1 MGDYENIL
9 YETDD
14 DRIATIT
21 LNRPS
26 QMNAISP
33 DLEREL
39 HEALDEAA
47 ADDAVRCIILTGT
60 GRAFSAGY
68 DLGRERA
75 GINTRSAA
83 LQQWMPTDMAHAD
96 NVMHVME
103 LDKPVIAAVN
113 GWALGGGFWYT
124 LACDITIASEQAA
137 FGQPEVRM
145 VSNTSFL
152 FPALVGWK
160 VAARYALTGDH
171 FGPDEA
177 LRIGAIN
184 EVVPHDELMMRA
196 RQMAKRLAM
205 VPSDYSRTASSM
217 APPPMPPTVEPSLRT
232 SILPPRVRPWSCC
245 SPRSMT
251 VVTATASPPESASL
265 MISTICARTSL
276 TASLLL
282 VRPPGCGTAL
292 CAAPRS
298 GVSPARGAATG
309 PHGSRPAAPGTAY
322 TLKSTSMTSPS
333 SIT

>member
-14 DRIATIT
+14 DQIATIT
-21 LNRPS
+21 LNRPN

-47 ADDAVRCIILTGT
+47 ADDSVRTIILTGA

-68 DLGRERA
+68 DIGREREA
-75 GINTRSAA
+75 PSTRSATLA
-83 LQQWMPTDMAHAD
+83 QWMPKDMNHTDH
-96 NVMHVME
+96 VMHIME

-171 FGPDEA
+171 FGPEEA
-177 LRIGAIN
+177 VRIGAIN
-184 EVVPHDELMMRA
+184 EVVPHDELMSRA
-196 RQMAKRLAM
+196 REMAKRLAM
-205 VPSDYSRTASSM
+205 VPSDSVRLNKKLTTLGFHAM
-217 APPPMPPTVEPSLRT
+217 GLRNAVQT
-232 SILPPRVRPWSCC
+232 GGLISILAHASTDAEEVADMYEVQRNEGLGAFLKMRDTKFIPEPGG
-245 SPRSMT
+245 PRS
-251 VVTATASPPESASL
+251 
-265 MISTICARTSL
+265 R
-276 TASLLL
+276 
-282 VRPPGCGTAL
+282 
-292 CAAPRS
+292 
-298 GVSPARGAATG
+298 
-309 PHGSRPAAPGTAY
+309 
-322 TLKSTSMTSPS
+322 
-333 SIT
+333 

>member
-1 MGDYENIL
+1 MMRGCIATCHAYRRRPEVGDYENIL

-14 DRIATIT
+14 DQIATIT
-21 LNRPS
+21 LNRPN

-47 ADDAVRCIILTGT
+47 ADDSVRTIILTGA

-68 DLGRERA
+68 DIGREREA
-75 GINTRSAA
+75 PSTRSATLA
-83 LQQWMPTDMAHAD
+83 QWMPKDMNHTDH
-96 NVMHVME
+96 VMHIME

-171 FGPDEA
+171 FGPEEA
-177 LRIGAIN
+177 VRIGAIN
-184 EVVPHDELMMRA
+184 EVVPHDELMSRA
-196 RQMAKRLAM
+196 REMAKRLAM
-205 VPSDYSRTASSM
+205 VPSDSVRLNKKLTTLGFHAM
-217 APPPMPPTVEPSLRT
+217 GLRNAVQT
-232 SILPPRVRPWSCC
+232 GGLISILAHASADAEEVADMYEVQRNEGLGAFLKMRDTKFIPEPGG
-245 SPRSMT
+245 PRS
-251 VVTATASPPESASL
+251 
-265 MISTICARTSL
+265 R
-276 TASLLL
+276 
-282 VRPPGCGTAL
+282 
-292 CAAPRS
+292 
-298 GVSPARGAATG
+298 
-309 PHGSRPAAPGTAY
+309 
-322 TLKSTSMTSPS
+322 
-333 SIT
+333 

>member
-1 MGDYENIL
+1 MGDYEFIL

-21 LNRPS
+21 LNRPN

-47 ADDAVRCIILTGT
+47 ADESVRTIILTGA

-68 DLGRERA
+68 DLGRGRVPPK
-75 GINTRSAA
+75 TRSEA
-83 LQQWMPTDMAHAD
+83 LAQWLPTDMAHTD
-96 NVMHVME
+96 NVMHIME

-124 LACDITIASEQAA
+124 LACDITIASDQAT

-171 FGPDEA
+171 FGPEEA
-177 LRIGAIN
+177 VRIGAIN
-184 EVVPHDELMMRA
+184 EVVPHDELMPRA
-196 RQMAKRLAM
+196 RELAQRLAM
-205 VPSDYSRTASSM
+205 VPSDSVRLNKKLTTFGLQAMGLRNAIQTGGVISVLAHASTDAEEVADM
-217 APPPMPPTVEPSLRT
+217 YEVQRNEGLGAFLKMRDGKFIPEPGG
-232 SILPPRVRPWSCC
+232 
-245 SPRSMT
+245 PRS
-251 VVTATASPPESASL
+251 
-265 MISTICARTSL
+265 R
-276 TASLLL
+276 
-282 VRPPGCGTAL
+282 
-292 CAAPRS
+292 
-298 GVSPARGAATG
+298 
-309 PHGSRPAAPGTAY
+309 
-322 TLKSTSMTSPS
+322 
-333 SIT
+333 

>member
-9 YETDD
+9 YETDED
-14 DRIATIT
+14 QIATIT
-21 LNRPS
+21 LNRPN

-47 ADDAVRCIILTGT
+47 ADDSVRTIILTGA

-68 DLGRERA
+68 DIGREREA
-75 GINTRSAA
+75 PSTRSATLA
-83 LQQWMPTDMAHAD
+83 QWMPKDMNHTDH
-96 NVMHVME
+96 VMHIME

-171 FGPDEA
+171 FGPEEA
-177 LRIGAIN
+177 VRIGAIN
-184 EVVPHDELMMRA
+184 EVVPHDELMSRA
-196 RQMAKRLAM
+196 REMAKRLAM
-205 VPSDYSRTASSM
+205 VPSDSVRLNKKLTTLGFQAM
-217 APPPMPPTVEPSLRT
+217 GLRNAVQT
-232 SILPPRVRPWSCC
+232 GGLISILAHASTDAEEVADMYEVQRNEGLGAFLKMRDTKFIPEPGG
-245 SPRSMT
+245 PRS
-251 VVTATASPPESASL
+251 
-265 MISTICARTSL
+265 R
-276 TASLLL
+276 
-282 VRPPGCGTAL
+282 
-292 CAAPRS
+292 
-298 GVSPARGAATG
+298 
-309 PHGSRPAAPGTAY
+309 
-322 TLKSTSMTSPS
+322 
-333 SIT
+333 

>member
-14 DRIATIT
+14 DQIATIT
-21 LNRPS
+21 LNRPN

-47 ADDAVRCIILTGT
+47 ADDAVRTIILTGA

-68 DLGRERA
+68 DIGREREA
-75 GINTRSAA
+75 PSTRSATLA
-83 LQQWMPTDMAHAD
+83 QWMPKDMNHTDH
-96 NVMHVME
+96 VMHIME

-171 FGPDEA
+171 FGPEEA
-177 LRIGAIN
+177 VRIGAIN
-184 EVVPHDELMMRA
+184 EVVPHDELMSRA
-196 RQMAKRLAM
+196 REMAKRLAM
-205 VPSDYSRTASSM
+205 VPSDSVRLNKKLTTLGFQAM
-217 APPPMPPTVEPSLRT
+217 GLRNAVQT
-232 SILPPRVRPWSCC
+232 GGLISILAHASTDAEEVADMYEVQRNEGLGAFLKMRDTKFIPEPGG
-245 SPRSMT
+245 PRS
-251 VVTATASPPESASL
+251 
-265 MISTICARTSL
+265 R
-276 TASLLL
+276 
-282 VRPPGCGTAL
+282 
-292 CAAPRS
+292 
-298 GVSPARGAATG
+298 
-309 PHGSRPAAPGTAY
+309 
-322 TLKSTSMTSPS
+322 
-333 SIT
+333 

>member
-1 MGDYENIL
+1 MGDYEFVL

-14 DRIATIT
+14 DQIATIT
-21 LNRPS
+21 LNRPN

-47 ADDAVRCIILTGT
+47 ADDSVRTIILTGS

-68 DLGRERA
+68 DLGREREA
-75 GINTRSAA
+75 PRTRSAA
-83 LQQWMPTDMAHAD
+83 LAQWMPTDMAHTD
-96 NVMHVME
+96 HVMHIME

-177 LRIGAIN
+177 VRIGAIN
-184 EVVPHDELMMRA
+184 EVVPHDQLMDRA
-196 RQMAKRLAM
+196 RELAKRLAM
-205 VPSDYSRTASSM
+205 VPSDSVRLNKKLTTLGFHAM
-217 APPPMPPTVEPSLRT
+217 GLRNAVQT
-232 SILPPRVRPWSCC
+232 GGLISILAHATTDAEEVADMYEVQRNEGLGAFLKMRDTKFIPEPGG
-245 SPRSMT
+245 PRS
-251 VVTATASPPESASL
+251 
-265 MISTICARTSL
+265 R
-276 TASLLL
+276 
-282 VRPPGCGTAL
+282 
-292 CAAPRS
+292 
-298 GVSPARGAATG
+298 
-309 PHGSRPAAPGTAY
+309 
-322 TLKSTSMTSPS
+322 
-333 SIT
+333 

>member
-1 MGDYENIL
+1 MGDYEFIL

-21 LNRPS
+21 LNRPN

-47 ADDAVRCIILTGT
+47 ADESVRTIILTGA

-68 DLGRERA
+68 DLGRGRVPPK
-75 GINTRSAA
+75 TRSEA
-83 LQQWMPTDMAHAD
+83 LAQWLPTDMAHTD
-96 NVMHVME
+96 NVMHIME

-124 LACDITIASEQAA
+124 LACDITIASDQAT

-171 FGPDEA
+171 FGPEEA
-177 LRIGAIN
+177 VRIGAIN
-184 EVVPHDELMMRA
+184 EVVPHDELMPRA
-196 RQMAKRLAM
+196 REMAQRLAM
-205 VPSDYSRTASSM
+205 VPSDSVRLNKKLTTFGLQAMGLRNAIQTGGVISVLAHASTDAEEVADM
-217 APPPMPPTVEPSLRT
+217 YEVQRNEGLGAFLKMRDGKFIPEPGG
-232 SILPPRVRPWSCC
+232 
-245 SPRSMT
+245 PRS
-251 VVTATASPPESASL
+251 
-265 MISTICARTSL
+265 R
-276 TASLLL
+276 
-282 VRPPGCGTAL
+282 
-292 CAAPRS
+292 
-298 GVSPARGAATG
+298 
-309 PHGSRPAAPGTAY
+309 
-322 TLKSTSMTSPS
+322 
-333 SIT
+333 

>member
-14 DRIATIT
+14 DQIATIT
-21 LNRPS
+21 LNRPD

-47 ADDAVRCIILTGT
+47 ADDSVRVIIITGN

-68 DLGRERA
+68 DLGRERE
-75 GINTRSAA
+75 GIDTRSEA
-83 LQQWMPTDMAHAD
+83 LKQWMPTDMNHTSH
-96 NVMHVME
+96 VMHLME
-103 LDKPVIAAVN
+103 LDKPIIAAVN

-171 FGPDEA
+171 FGPEEA
-177 LRIGAIN
+177 VRIGAIN
-184 EVVPHDELMMRA
+184 EVVPHDQLMTRA
-196 RQMAKRLAM
+196 REMAMRLVM
-205 VPSDYSRTASSM
+205 VPSDSVRLNKKLTTLGFHAM
-217 APPPMPPTVEPSLRT
+217 GLRNALQT
-232 SILPPRVRPWSCC
+232 GGLISILAHASTDAKEVEDLYEVQRNEGLTAFLRMRDNKFIPEPGG
-245 SPRSMT
+245 PRS
-251 VVTATASPPESASL
+251 
-265 MISTICARTSL
+265 R
-276 TASLLL
+276 
-282 VRPPGCGTAL
+282 
-292 CAAPRS
+292 
-298 GVSPARGAATG
+298 
-309 PHGSRPAAPGTAY
+309 
-322 TLKSTSMTSPS
+322 
-333 SIT
+333 

>member
-21 LNRPS
+21 LNRPD

-47 ADDAVRCIILTGT
+47 ADDSVRTIILTGT

-68 DLGRERA
+68 DLGRDREPPA
-75 GINTRSAA
+75 TRSAA
-83 LQQWMPTDMAHAD
+83 LQQWMPTDMNHTD
-96 NVMHVME
+96 HVMHLME

-171 FGPDEA
+171 FGPEEA
-177 LRIGAIN
+177 VRIGAIN
-184 EVVPHDELMMRA
+184 EVVPHDQLMTRA
-196 RQMAKRLAM
+196 REMAMRLNM
-205 VPSDYSRTASSM
+205 VPSDSVRLNKKLTTLGFHAM
-217 APPPMPPTVEPSLRT
+217 GLRNALQT
-232 SILPPRVRPWSCC
+232 GGLISILAHASTDAEEVADLYEVQRNEGLTAFLRMRDNKFIPEPGG
-245 SPRSMT
+245 PRS
-251 VVTATASPPESASL
+251 
-265 MISTICARTSL
+265 R
-276 TASLLL
+276 
-282 VRPPGCGTAL
+282 
-292 CAAPRS
+292 
-298 GVSPARGAATG
+298 
-309 PHGSRPAAPGTAY
+309 
-322 TLKSTSMTSPS
+322 
-333 SIT
+333 

>member
-1 MGDYENIL
+1 MGDYEFIL

-21 LNRPS
+21 LNRPN

-47 ADDAVRCIILTGT
+47 ADESVRTIILTGA

-68 DLGRERA
+68 DLGRGRVPPK
-75 GINTRSAA
+75 TRSEA
-83 LQQWMPTDMAHAD
+83 LAQWLPTDMAHTD
-96 NVMHVME
+96 NVMHIME

-124 LACDITIASEQAA
+124 LACDITIASEQAT

-171 FGPDEA
+171 FGPEEA
-177 LRIGAIN
+177 VRIGAIN
-184 EVVPHDELMMRA
+184 EVVPHDELMPRA
-196 RQMAKRLAM
+196 RELAQRLAM
-205 VPSDYSRTASSM
+205 VPSDSVRLNKKLTTFGLQAMGLRNAIQTGGVISVLAHASTDAEEVADM
-217 APPPMPPTVEPSLRT
+217 YEVQRNEGLGAFLKMRDGKFIPEPGG
-232 SILPPRVRPWSCC
+232 
-245 SPRSMT
+245 PRS
-251 VVTATASPPESASL
+251 
-265 MISTICARTSL
+265 R
-276 TASLLL
+276 
-282 VRPPGCGTAL
+282 
-292 CAAPRS
+292 
-298 GVSPARGAATG
+298 
-309 PHGSRPAAPGTAY
+309 
-322 TLKSTSMTSPS
+322 
-333 SIT
+333 

>member
-14 DRIATIT
+14 DQIATIT
-21 LNRPS
+21 LNRPN

-47 ADDAVRCIILTGT
+47 ADDSVRTILLTGA

-68 DLGRERA
+68 DIGREREA
-75 GINTRSAA
+75 PSTRSATLA
-83 LQQWMPTDMAHAD
+83 QWMPKDMNHTDH
-96 NVMHVME
+96 VMHIME

-171 FGPDEA
+171 FGPEEA
-177 LRIGAIN
+177 VRIGAIN
-184 EVVPHDELMMRA
+184 EVVPHDELMSRA
-196 RQMAKRLAM
+196 REMAKRLAM
-205 VPSDYSRTASSM
+205 VPSDSVRLNKKLTTLGFHAM
-217 APPPMPPTVEPSLRT
+217 GLRNAVQT
-232 SILPPRVRPWSCC
+232 GGLISILAHASADAEEVADMYEVQRNEGLGAFLKMRDTKFIPAPGG
-245 SPRSMT
+245 PRS
-251 VVTATASPPESASL
+251 
-265 MISTICARTSL
+265 R
-276 TASLLL
+276 
-282 VRPPGCGTAL
+282 
-292 CAAPRS
+292 
-298 GVSPARGAATG
+298 
-309 PHGSRPAAPGTAY
+309 
-322 TLKSTSMTSPS
+322 
-333 SIT
+333 